1 MSGWFESRSG
11 TKTFKEVKGT
21 QWCDKGLEDIY
32 YWGVVEIGNIG
43 KAGAK
48 GEILFSTFE
57 FSRLSGLPSKAI
69 SEGHITSILI
79 LKLSEIRLY

>member
-32 YWGVVEIGNIG
+32 YWGVEIG

-48 GEILFSTFE
+48 GEILFSI
-57 FSRLSGLPSKAI
+57 K
-69 SEGHITSILI
+69 LI
-79 LKLSEIRLY
+79 

>member
-11 TKTFKEVKGT
+11 TKTFKEVKEELNGAT
-21 QWCDKGLEDIY
+21 RGLDIY

-57 FSRLSGLPSKAI
+57 FSRLCLPSKAI